1 MLLSTKLMILVYKGA
16 KSMKLSTRGRYGTR
30 ALEESGYSGSRVD
43 PYVARVLAQKPVE
56 VQRAVKGVFIL
67 GGTRF

>member
-1 MLLSTKLMILVYKGA
+1 
-16 KSMKLSTRGRYGTR
+16 MKLSTRGRYGTR